1 MTDAAAGAAPVASA
15 PSAVSVPTAP
25 QTRPTTGLTPAR
37 AKASALR
44 APTLVGVTRVGS
56 SARLNIRAK
65 GATGYQV
72 FANGK
77 LIARM
82 SSGRATIRSRAIKPG
97 VTIRIRSFTL
107 KGGVSALSNPIVL
120 T

>member
-1 MTDAAAGAAPVASA
+1 M
-15 PSAVSVPTAP
+15 PTAP
-25 QTRPTTGLTPAR
+25 QTRPTTGLAPAQ
-37 AKASALR
+37 AVVSAPR

-56 SARLNIRAK
+56 RARLNIRAK

-82 SSGRATIRSRAIKPG
+82 SSSRATIRSRAIKPE

-107 KGGVSALSNPIVL
+107 QGGVSALSNPIVL

>member
-1 MTDAAAGAAPVASA
+1 MVSA
-15 PSAVSVPTAP
+15 P
-25 QTRPTTGLTPAR
+25 
-37 AKASALR
+37 R

-77 LIARM
+77 LIART
-82 SSGRATIRSRAIKPG
+82 SSGRVTIRSRAIKPG

>member
-1 MTDAAAGAAPVASA
+1 M
-15 PSAVSVPTAP
+15 PTAP
-25 QTRPTTGLTPAR
+25 QTRPTTDLAPAR
-37 AKASALR
+37 AKARAPR

-56 SARLNIRAK
+56 RARLNIRAK

-82 SSGRATIRSRAIKPG
+82 SPGRTTIRSRAIKPG